1 MLNCTI
7 SITYYISSYHRNTQA
22 LMTELCKLKKEIA
35 ATVVVVGVGVGVG
48 VVVGVVGVVGAA
60 VAVVV
65 ALLLVVV
72 VAVQGMLVMCI

>member
-35 ATVVVVGVGVGVG
+35 ATVVVVVVGVGVGVGVG
-48 VVVGVVGVVGAA
+48 VVGA
-60 VAVVV
+60 VAVAVVVV